1 MNAVD
6 RRPRIALTIG
16 NATSARALATR
27 RNYVTALER
36 AGANVI
42 VVEPGQP
49 FPSDIDGLCLAGG
62 PDVVPSRYGEAD
74 PGHLAEPQD
83 PPRDELEFAAM
94 DDAFRRDLPVLGICR
109 GFQALNVAAGG
120 TLTLHVTGHRPDPSD
135 PDGVVLHHDVAA
147 VPGSK
152 LAEAVGTS
160 PIAVNSRH
168 HQAVTA
174 EQLGDF
180 LRPTASV
187 DGLVEAFES
196 TKHRWV
202 VGVQWHPER
211 VVDVGMSTEVRGLF
225 EAFVREAART
235 TASSR

>member
-1 MNAVD
+1 MTAVD
-6 RRPRIALTIG
+6 RRPLVALTIG
-16 NATSARALATR
+16 NATSARALASR

-36 AGANVI
+36 AGADVV

-49 FPSDIDGLCLAGG
+49 LPEDVDGLCLAGG

-74 PGHLAEPQD
+74 PDHLAEAQD
-83 PPRDELEFAAM
+83 PARDELEFAATA
-94 DDAFRRDLPVLGICR
+94 DALRRDIPVLGICR

-135 PDGVVLHHDVAA
+135 PDGVVLHHDVVAK
-147 VPGSK
+147 PGSK
-152 LAEAVGTS
+152 LAEAVGTR

-168 HQAVTA
+168 HQAVTEA
-174 EQLGDF
+174 QLGDF

-196 TKHRWV
+196 TTHRWV

-211 VVDVGMSTEVRGLF
+211 VADHGMSPEVRGLF
-225 EAFVREAART
+225 DAFVREAART
-235 TASSR
+235 TAPSR